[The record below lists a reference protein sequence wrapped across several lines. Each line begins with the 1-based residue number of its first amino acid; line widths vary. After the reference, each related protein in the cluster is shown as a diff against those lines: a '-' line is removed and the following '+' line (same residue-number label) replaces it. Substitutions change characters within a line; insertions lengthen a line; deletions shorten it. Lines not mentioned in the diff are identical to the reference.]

1 MNRLLLC
8 CLALLLGCG
17 LTWAPAAQA
26 DVTCQAAIQAGSI
39 NFGNVD
45 PSQAQ
50 NVDVTATI
58 SYNCSNTDKQSQQ
71 LTLCFNIDSDGA
83 TTGGNRQMA
92 GTAASTLQFQLYR
105 DAARTQ
111 VAGSIYASGASQPV
125 RAQVS
130 VPKSRGNGPGMYT
143 GTVNVYGRVFG
154 SQSSPVGS
162 YSANFAPK
170 LTGAVGWVGC
180 NNTYDDGISM
190 MSPFTVM
197 ANVPPA
203 CSTAAAS
210 DLDFGQSTGFL
221 AANMDQTS
229 TIDIAC
235 VNGTPYQVG
244 LDQGINA
251 DGNGRRMLLSGGGDY
266 VAYNLYRDPARSQ
279 TWGNAQNTDT
289 IAGTS
294 TGLSRQL
301 TVYGRVPQQATPTPG
316 NYTDT
321 ITVYVYY

>member
-1 MNRLLLC
+1 MNRWLLS
-8 CLALLLGCG
+8 CLVLLFGCG
-17 LTWAPAAQA
+17 LAWAPAAHA
-26 DVTCQAAIQAGSI
+26 DVTCQAAIQSGSI
-39 NFGNVD
+39 NFGSVD

-50 NVDVTATI
+50 SVDVTATI
-58 SYNCSNTDKQSQQ
+58 NYTCSNTDAHDRQM
-71 LTLCFNIDSDGA
+71 TLCFNIDSSGA
-83 TTGGNRQMA
+83 AAGGNRQMTGA
-92 GTAASTLQFQLYR
+92 AASALQFQLYR

-111 VAGSIYASGASQPV
+111 IAGSMYESGGSQPV
-125 RAQVS
+125 QDRFS
-130 VPKSRGNGPGMYT
+130 VPRKHAGSPGLYT
-143 GTVNVYGRVFG
+143 GTVNLYGRVFG

-162 YSANFAPK
+162 YNANFAPR
-170 LTGAVGWVGC
+170 LTGAMGWVGC
-180 NNTYDDGISM
+180 NNTAEDGISM

-203 CSTAAAS
+203 CRTAAAS

-229 TIDIAC
+229 TINVTC

-251 DGNGRRMLLSGGGDY
+251 DGNGRRMLLNGGGDY
-266 VAYNLYRDPARSQ
+266 VSYNLYRDPAHSQ
-279 TWGNAQNTDT
+279 AWGNVQNADT
-289 IAGTS
+289 VAGTS
-294 TGLSRQL
+294 NGLGQQL
-301 TVYGRVPQQATPTPG
+301 TVYGRVPQQVTPTPG